1 MGVAEKDD
9 TIVYMCVLN
18 QTGKRTDDIMVS
30 LAAKDGNLS
39 KKFYMMQMPEIRI
52 QYNKNSF
59 SLCPR
64 HWLAWRRQ
72 SIGMLKSIK
81 STGVIHIH

>member
-52 QYNKNSF
+52 QYNKNSL
-59 SLCPR
+59 SLSEALTSLKKAE
-64 HWLAWRRQ
+64 HWN
-72 SIGMLKSIK
+72 
-81 STGVIHIH
+81 VEVY